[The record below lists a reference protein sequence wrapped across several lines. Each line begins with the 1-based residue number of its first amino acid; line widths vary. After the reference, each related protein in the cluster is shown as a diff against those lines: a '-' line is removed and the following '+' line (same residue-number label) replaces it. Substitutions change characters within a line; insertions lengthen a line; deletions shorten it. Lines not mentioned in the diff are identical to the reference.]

1 MDNLKLNLELTVA
14 HINTILSHLAKGA
27 YADVADLIA
36 HLHSQAKPQIE
47 AATPAASVEPTTP
60 TE

>member
-14 HINTILSHLAKGA
+14 HINTILAHLAKGA

-36 HLHSQAKPQIE
+36 YLHSQAKPQIE
-47 AATPAASVEPTTP
+47 AANTPAVASEEPNAQ
-60 TE
+60 

>member
-14 HINTILSHLAKGA
+14 HINTILAHLAKGA
-27 YADVADLIA
+27 YVDVADLIA

-47 AATPAASVEPTTP
+47 AANAPEAAPEDSAAQ
-60 TE
+60 